1 MKKMTMFVGLAAI
14 GMLTTAVPF
23 GAIDAA
29 STSKY
34 LTTAKDNSYVKTK
47 TKAEIGWYNKVNG
60 KKKKIYVPKGT
71 VLKLDGTFKK
81 NGKITAQFDFDAL
94 SYKLGNGKIKKD
106 KNGTQLG
113 EWYTVPLK
121 KSKYK
126 IVKKPT
132 AVTALT
138 LERGKYN
145 TYKDNY
151 DMAYVTSNNYL
162 EYYKPDKGVSTGKP
176 VQSNKITKVKKSG
189 NKTYLYFKKAP
200 KNVNTKKMKKNQYRL
215 TVKNLKKT
223 VKTTDMDRDDHTSSV
238 GWTKW
243 AKYSVGG
250 KAYFHITKSTAD

>member
-1 MKKMTMFVGLAAI
+1 MTMFVGLAAI

-23 GAIDAA
+23 GSIDAA

-47 TKAEIGWYNKVNG
+47 AKAEIGFYNLVNG
-60 KKKKIYVPKGT
+60 KKQKLYVPKGT
-71 VLKLDGTFKK
+71 VLKLDGIIKK
-81 NGKITAQFDFDAL
+81 GSKVTASIDYYAL
-94 SYKLGNGKIKKD
+94 SYKLGAKRIKLDQNGNYI
-106 KNGTQLG
+106 GG
-113 EWYTVPLK
+113 SYYVSLK